1 MCYQNFFFWFYGYFL
16 QFKSPADKCVS
27 FFYNSISLSCRK
39 TQIYYWNC
47 ASFCGW
53 SLSTDKLLTS
63 CCCCFF
69 FKCTVDWSAAFGVY
83 VCLFSQGEEAA
94 VQRWLPH
101 VPESP
106 RCHDSESR
114 PQGCVPGYEPAPQP
128 LLHLLL
134 SQHLPHGGSA
144 QRPQQHRGV
153 H

>member
-1 MCYQNFFFWFYGYFL
+1 MCYQNFFFFYFT
-16 QFKSPADKCVS
+16 V
-27 FFYNSISLSCRK
+27 IS
-39 TQIYYWNC
+39 Y
-47 ASFCGW
+47 
-53 SLSTDKLLTS
+53 SLRVLLTNVFLFFTTAFLYHVEKLRS
-63 CCCCFF
+63 IIEIALLSVDGVCPQINYWPLVVVVF